1 MWRQPSEQLEFHL
14 VWPLIII
21 APLVF
26 LIYHREVGLYFY
38 RHLLVG
44 KKQALVCDGASAF
57 FYWRKDQQHIL
68 HIYEMVE

>member
-26 LIYHREVGLYFY
+26 LIYHRDVGLYFY
-38 RHLLVG
+38 RHLLVEENR
-44 KKQALVCDGASAF
+44 LLCDGASAF

-68 HIYEMVE
+68 HIYGRVE